1 MKANKAECIRK
12 AINISSQKDF
22 FKFDKKTFDSTKVK
36 NNIRITSPKLFELMN
51 NIEQLDNND
60 YSKYGKKFKHIIYSD
75 VRSSIAGIK
84 LVASVFK
91 AYGMENIYDSKFK
104 ISIPNRNDN
113 FALLSSLALYE
124 KPFPV
129 KLRNEILKIF
139 NKRPDNIYGENV
151 RFLLID
157 SGFKEGIDVFDVK
170 YIHIVDDLLTP
181 SDEKQAIG
189 RGTRFCGQK
198 GLNFHP
204 ELGWPLHVFKYK
216 LMIDSDKYGESDA
229 FMLYIKESK
238 IDLKKLYFSAELENI
253 CRFGAVD
260 YEINKALHE
269 FGNDKKDDLEKK
281 DIYEK
286 YEKFREFKIKDM
298 YESLDKTNQ
307 EDFKLIKK
315 AYYNFGGV
323 NKQKGK
329 KYENKDSY
337 LKEETDLI
345 AKIEKIKKKFYLQ
358 ENKKKEEER
367 KKEEGR
373 KIAQEIKQK
382 INENQDYSKHI
393 PFIGFRGKLIKKE
406 EEAKKLAKEMK
417 NILKKQQSDDNSNGN
432 KGKRGIGK
440 KTKKHIDLTKVKTQ
454 GIILDKKLNF
464 IQMRQYVR
472 RYFNKLKV
480 TNLVFKN
487 NCETPVNES
496 KKIRLITLNNSQ
508 EFVSSFFNSDS
519 SYKGILY
526 WHSVGTGKTC
536 SAIATASKTFEKD
549 GYTIIWVTRHTL
561 KPDIW
566 KNIFT
571 QVCSDTIRT
580 KIKNGNDI
588 PDENVKAPLKYLD
601 NRWLEPMSYKQFSN
615 LIKKKNDFYYEM
627 EKRNGKD
634 DPFRKTLI
642 IIDEAHKL
650 FDENVP
656 PLERP
661 DVKAIKKALYHSY
674 NYSKENSCKLLLM
687 TATPYT
693 NDPMQLFKLLNLLRE
708 DDYFDE
714 DFDKFKD
721 KYLDPNT
728 YKFRKDANKL
738 FLDKITGYISY
749 LNREKDVRNF
759 AYPIIYIKE
768 VNNSTNDDLSL
779 PILNFYKLFL
789 EDINDYMT
797 INHKKGREILN
808 YLKEISKKPKK
819 ESEVI
824 SQEEA
829 FDLCYSNGKKTTKG
843 KKGVVTTDNYD
854 LIKEFIKNKEKDLK
868 DLEVMEKK
876 EAKLL
881 EKEMKLRAKQREK
894 EAKMKLKELEKQAK
908 IKKDKKKKS

>member
-1 MKANKAECIRK
+1 MKANKADCIRK

-22 FKFDKKTFDSTKVK
+22 FKFDKKSFDATKVR
-36 NNIRITSPKLFELMN
+36 NNIRITSPKLFELMET
-51 NIEQLDNND
+51 IEKLDDND
-60 YSKYGKKFKHIIYSD
+60 YAKYGKKFKHIIYSD

-129 KLRNEILKIF
+129 KLQKEILKIY

-157 SGFKEGIDVFDVK
+157 SGFREGIDVFDVK
-170 YIHIVDDLLTP
+170 YIHLVDDLLTP

-216 LMIDSDKYGESDA
+216 LIINPEKYGESDA
-229 FMLYIKESK
+229 FMLYIKESN

-269 FGNDKKDDLEKK
+269 FGNDKNDDLERK
-281 DIYEK
+281 DIFK
-286 YEKFREFKIKDM
+286 QYEKFQEFKIKDM
-298 YESLDKTNQ
+298 YESLDKTND

-329 KYENKDSY
+329 KNENQVE
-337 LKEETDLI
+337 KEETDLI
-345 AKIEKIKKKFYLQ
+345 AKIEKIKQKYYLP
-358 ENKKKEEER
+358 EIKRKEKEL
-367 KKEEGR
+367 KQEEGR
-373 KIAQEIKQK
+373 KIAEEIKKKIKEQYDNTDIPFVPIRDKLVKNKEVGKKMAEQMKRILEKQK
-382 INENQDYSKHI
+382 DNQDGNDNK
-393 PFIGFRGKLIKKE
+393 RKK
-406 EEAKKLAKEMK
+406 
-417 NILKKQQSDDNSNGN
+417 
-432 KGKRGIGK
+432 GIFK
-440 KTKKHIDLTKVKTQ
+440 KTKQHIDLTKVKTQ

-487 NCETPVNES
+487 NCEAPTDNN
-496 KKIRLITLNNSQ
+496 KNRLITLNNSQ
-508 EFVSSFFNSDS
+508 EFVSSFFNSHS
-519 SYKGILY
+519 CYKGILF

-536 SAIATASKTFEKD
+536 SAVATASKTFENED
-549 GYTIIWVTRHTL
+549 YTIIWVTRHTL
-561 KPDIW
+561 KAGIW
-566 KNIFT
+566 KNIFNE
-571 QVCSDTIRT
+571 VCSETIKE
-580 KIKNGNDI
+580 KIRKGYDI
-588 PDENVKAPLKYLD
+588 PEEDVKAPLKYLD
-601 NRWLEPMSYKQFSN
+601 NRWVEPMSYKQFSN
-615 LIKKKNDFYYEM
+615 LIAKKNDFYAEM
-627 EKRNGKD
+627 VKRNGKE
-634 DPFRKTLI
+634 DPLRKTLI

-650 FDENVP
+650 FDDNVP
-656 PLERP
+656 PLEKP
-661 DVKAIKKALYHSY
+661 DIKAIKKALYHSY
-674 NYSKENSCKLLLM
+674 NYSQEDSCKLLLM

-708 DDYFDE
+708 DDYFE
-714 DFDKFKD
+714 EEFDKFKD
-721 KYLDPNT
+721 KYLDPDT
-728 YKFRKDANKL
+728 YKFKKDANKL
-738 FLDKITGYISY
+738 FLDKISGYISY

-759 AYPIIYIKE
+759 AYPVIYVKE
-768 VNNSTNDDLSL
+768 VNNSSNDDLSS
-779 PILNFYKLFL
+779 PELNFYKLFL
-789 EDINDYMT
+789 DDITDYMT
-797 INHKKGREILN
+797 INYKKGVDIIN
-808 YLKEISKKPKK
+808 HLKELVKNPKK
-819 ESEVI
+819 ETEVI
-824 SQEEA
+824 PQEEA
-829 FDLCYSNGKKTTKG
+829 LDLCYSKGKKTTKA
-843 KKGVVTTDNYD
+843 KGTVTGNNYD
-854 LIKEFIKNKEKDLK
+854 LIKTFVKDIKKDLK
-868 DLEVMEKK
+868 GLEAINKKEEKK
-876 EAKLL
+876 L
-881 EKEMKLRAKQREK
+881 EKEKKMMAKLREK
-894 EAKMKLKELEKQAK
+894 ETKMKLKELEKQAK